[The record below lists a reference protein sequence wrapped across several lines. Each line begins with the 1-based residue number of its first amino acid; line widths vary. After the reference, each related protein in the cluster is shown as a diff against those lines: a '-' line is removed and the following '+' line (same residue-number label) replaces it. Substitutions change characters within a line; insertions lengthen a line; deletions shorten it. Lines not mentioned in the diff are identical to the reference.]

1 MMGSVGDGQGEG
13 GSSLMKDK
21 SGYLQIS
28 TSARLS
34 GDEDGTKLSGLS
46 RSEVES
52 WTLRRKQTKKKD
64 VSVQK
69 NSSFFQPTSQKVFFT
84 GALPGCCGV
93 GSAGRQGHLQSW
105 RLGSE

>member
-28 TSARLS
+28 TSATLS

-52 WTLRRKQTKKKD
+52 WTLKRTQTNKKD
-64 VSVQK
+64 ASVQK
-69 NSSFFQPTSQKVFFT
+69 SSFFFQPTPERFVFT
-84 GALPGCCGV
+84 GALPDCCGA
-93 GSAGRQGHLQSW
+93 GSARRQGHLQSW